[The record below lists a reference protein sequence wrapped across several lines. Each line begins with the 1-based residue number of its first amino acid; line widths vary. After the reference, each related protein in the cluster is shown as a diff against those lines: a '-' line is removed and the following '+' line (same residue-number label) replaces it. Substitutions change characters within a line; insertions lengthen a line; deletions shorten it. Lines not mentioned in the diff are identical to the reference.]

1 MEFPGVEEIEDLQ
14 PDEGVEDDGEVPGIV
29 SGGLEG
35 GFVVFISI
43 DVEEP
48 SAADITSYGS
58 ISPFV
63 LRVCDIDRI
72 GVVGIHVL
80 WDELLT
86 HEDENKE
93 DYDLENGL
101 SYDVFEHGSI
111 DDTLVSSM
119 GFSV

>member
-1 MEFPGVEEIEDLQ
+1 M
-14 PDEGVEDDGEVPGIV
+14 PGIV

-48 SAADITSYGS
+48 SAADIASNSS

-80 WDELLT
+80 GDELLT

-93 DYDLENGL
+93 DDDLEDGL
-101 SYDVFEHGSI
+101 SYDMFKHGSI
-111 DDTLVSSM
+111 DDTLVS
-119 GFSV
+119 GVRFSV